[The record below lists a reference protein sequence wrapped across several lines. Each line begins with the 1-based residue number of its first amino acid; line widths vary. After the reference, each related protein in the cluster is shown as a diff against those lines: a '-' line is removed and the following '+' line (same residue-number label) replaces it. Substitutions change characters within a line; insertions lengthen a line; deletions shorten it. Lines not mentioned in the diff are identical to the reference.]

1 MIFLFNLKDP
11 ATVYAYSLITVHHD
25 VMWFIF
31 IILGVVC
38 WSLYKILKDFIWSIG
53 NKQSGLLRI
62 FFFTSI
68 FSFIETFFVII
79 AVSIN
84 FILLKAIRNYLV
96 SVNVHENVLFFHFGL
111 DSSFYIKL
119 LVFFFGQKALE
130 NNLVTSQSITIDN
143 WNFFKIYNLIK
154 RKNLDYVLF
163 NFTNNGEF
171 FYDDYSQLLTTHS
184 FRHSTFLEFV
194 WASFPTVIIILI
206 LIPSLFLLYSLDEDF
221 YPEFTLKVIGHQ
233 WFWTYE
239 YSDWVELSSGNLN
252 RVDIKFDSCLIL
264 ENDLAIGTKR
274 LLEVDKRVVLPIN
287 VTLRFLITSV
297 MFYILGQF
305 RKWV

>member
-1 MIFLFNLKDP
+1 MD
-11 ATVYAYSLITVHHD
+11 H
-25 VMWFIF
+25 
-31 IILGVVC
+31 
-38 WSLYKILKDFIWSIG
+38 
-53 NKQSGLLRI
+53 
-62 FFFTSI
+62 
-68 FSFIETFFVII
+68 
-79 AVSIN
+79 
-84 FILLKAIRNYLV
+84 
-96 SVNVHENVLFFHFGL
+96 
-111 DSSFYIKL
+111 
-119 LVFFFGQKALE
+119 
-130 NNLVTSQSITIDN
+130 

-221 YPEFTLKVIGHQ
+221 YPKFTLKVMGHQ

-239 YSDWVELSSGNLN
+239 YSDWVELSSGDLK

-264 ENDLAIGTKR
+264 ESDLAIGAKR

-287 VTLRFLITSV
+287 VTLRFLITSGDV
-297 MFYILGQF
+297 LHSWSVPEMGIKVDAVPGRLNQFLTLIRRPGIFYGQCSELCGVAHGF
-305 RKWV
+305 MPIVIQAVPFHVYSDWIA